1 MADIINAQQLN
12 PVVLKTMIENMEPE
26 KERRLAQFFPEK
38 EVFDTNVAY
47 NVINDTAIKAGSII
61 GFDAETPIK
70 NKPQVAKRF
79 AELTKITNAHFY
91 TEEEL
96 LHYNMPRSEQESEEV
111 IADAMKN
118 INNLAEG
125 NEDTKELIRANYVYR
140 GMFDYEDPKSKV
152 KVHFELDMPD
162 GAYIEGEDL
171 GSDDVNPLEELQ
183 KQVESYREN
192 NGYADPDYMVMN
204 RKTFAKIKRNAN
216 VIEQVY
222 GKDGSGKLV
231 KNSDLQE
238 VFNELDLPQLE
249 IDDDYTVI
257 EGVTE
262 DNKIKHMPDDR
273 VVMHSD
279 NLGRTLSGPAQEND
293 YGTGIFVYSL
303 KEQDPPNQKTIVGE
317 VTIPILQNIKGVS
330 IYDFADGGEDEN
342 DNDQEEETP

>member
-79 AELTKITNAHFY
+79 AELTKITNAYFY

-204 RKTFAKIKRNAN
+204 RKTFAKIKRNQN

-222 GKDGSGKLV
+222 GRDGAGKLV
-231 KNSDLQE
+231 KNSDLEE

-257 EGVTE
+257 EGITE

-293 YGTGIFVYSL
+293 YGTGVFVYSL

-317 VTIPILQNIKGVS
+317 VTIPILQNINGVS
-330 IYDFADGGEDEN
+330 IYDFADN
-342 DNDQEEETP
+342 DNEQEEETP

>member
-1 MADIINAQQLN
+1 
-12 PVVLKTMIENMEPE
+12 
-26 KERRLAQFFPEK
+26 
-38 EVFDTNVAY
+38 
-47 NVINDTAIKAGSII
+47 
-61 GFDAETPIK
+61 
-70 NKPQVAKRF
+70 
-79 AELTKITNAHFY
+79 
-91 TEEEL
+91 
-96 LHYNMPRSEQESEEV
+96 MPRSEQESEEV

-204 RKTFAKIKRNAN
+204 RKTFAKIKRNQN

-222 GKDGSGKLV
+222 GRDGAGKLV
-231 KNSDLQE
+231 KNSDLEE

-257 EGVTE
+257 EGITE

-293 YGTGIFVYSL
+293 YGTGVFVYSL

-317 VTIPILQNIKGVS
+317 VTIPILQNINGVS
-330 IYDFADGGEDEN
+330 IYDFANN
-342 DNDQEEETP
+342 DNEQEEETP

>member
-79 AELTKITNAHFY
+79 AELTKITNAYFY

-204 RKTFAKIKRNAN
+204 RKTFAKIKRNQN

-222 GKDGSGKLV
+222 GRDGAGKLV
-231 KNSDLQE
+231 KNSDLEE

-257 EGVTE
+257 EGITE

-293 YGTGIFVYSL
+293 YGTGVFVYSL

-317 VTIPILQNIKGVS
+317 VTIPILQNINGVS
-330 IYDFADGGEDEN
+330 IYDFANN
-342 DNDQEEETP
+342 DNEQEEETP